1 MRYFYFVVLMF
12 CLPFSVQAQLEPWVD
27 YEASDAVWSVTT
39 VKVDSN
45 MRDNYLEGLAKTW
58 VPGNEISIK
67 LGQMEEYAIYISDLP
82 ASGDFNL
89 MLVVKF
95 ANTSD
100 LAPNKARYEAFMKA
114 YTKAESDKST
124 NYAQKNYPAMREITG
139 DYLFRKVTLK
149 EAAK

>member
-1 MRYFYFVVLMF
+1 MRYIYLAILMI
-12 CLPFSVQAQLEPWVD
+12 CLTPAVQAQLEQWVD
-27 YEASDAVWSVTT
+27 YEPSDAVWSVTT

-45 MRDNYLEGLAKTW
+45 MGDNYLEGLAKTW
-58 VPGNEISIK
+58 APGNDIAIK
-67 LGQMEEYAIYISDLP
+67 LGQMEEYHIYRSDLP

-100 LAPNKARYEAFMKA
+100 LAPNKARYEEFMKA

-124 NYAQKNYPAMREITG
+124 DYAQKNYPAMREITG
-139 DYLFRKVTLK
+139 DYLFREIVFKK
-149 EAAK
+149 